1 MAGAKSN
8 PPKARKRVEAETLK
22 RARDGSAFTKCEACN
37 KDVPVVLI
45 DMHSCS
51 LDSKI
56 RQSLESQVVE
66 KVVEAKKPEKK
77 RSSPS
82 SEKKESSAKK
92 SKKSKDS
99 SKRKRPPTAFFVFMD
114 DFRKEF
120 KEANPDNKKVA
131 LVAKEGGEKW
141 KSMTEEEKKPYIEKA
156 AQLKAEYE
164 NAVEEENDADNDG
177 EDANEEQNVEDGEDE
192 KVASDKEDEAVS
204 DKEEAVSEK
213 EHENED

>member
-8 PPKARKRVEAETLK
+8 PPKPRKRVEAETLK

-82 SEKKESSAKK
+82 SEKKESSGKK
-92 SKKSKDS
+92 AKKSKDS

-156 AQLKAEYE
+156 AELKAEYE
-164 NAVEEENDADNDG
+164 KAAEEENDVENEG
-177 EDANEEQNVEDGEDE
+177 EDANDEQNGEDAE
-192 KVASDKEDEAVS
+192 DKVASDKEDEAVS
-204 DKEEAVSEK
+204 DKEEAAPDK
-213 EHENED
+213 EQENED